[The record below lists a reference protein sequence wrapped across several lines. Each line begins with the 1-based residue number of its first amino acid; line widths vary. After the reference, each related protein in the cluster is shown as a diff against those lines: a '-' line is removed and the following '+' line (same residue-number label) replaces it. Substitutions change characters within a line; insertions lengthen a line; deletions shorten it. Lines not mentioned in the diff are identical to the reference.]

1 MRLSPKAFW
10 RLTWRQYLSA
20 AGGYHRREVARWRHT
35 RLLATVL
42 LNINRAEGE
51 PALSP
56 EDVLPLPGDP
66 PPPLPISAEAFAE
79 ADARLAAL
87 DADIT

>member
-1 MRLSPKAFW
+1 M
-10 RLTWRQYLSA
+10 
-20 AGGYHRREVARWRHT
+20 ARWKRT

-51 PALSP
+51 AALSP

-66 PPPLPISAEAFAE
+66 PPPPPMSAEDFAE
-79 ADARLAAL
+79 ADARIAAL
-87 DADIT
+87 DTDLT